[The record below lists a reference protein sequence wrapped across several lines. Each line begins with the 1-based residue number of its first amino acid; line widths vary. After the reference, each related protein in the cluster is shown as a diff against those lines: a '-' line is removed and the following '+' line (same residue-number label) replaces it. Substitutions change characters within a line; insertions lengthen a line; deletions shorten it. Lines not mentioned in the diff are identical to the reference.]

1 VFTGATVALV
11 LGVMLGLAVLCGG
24 REALEAGRALYQ
36 HRRYLTR
43 GLEPPPSARPFVVW
57 LGDSTIASV
66 GQATYPTLV
75 AADLERV
82 GLVGDSRVV
91 ATPGL
96 NFSDY
101 YFLMGPVLDHA
112 PDLVVLVAHL
122 RMFGEGLGSQTFTDL
137 ASMIPFS
144 ELGTAVALPHQISL
158 PRLLLLRLLRLAP
171 VEHAVYLVEGLRSR
185 FQEAA
190 WWNVLGPRRPIWDVT
205 TGMRALPDM
214 VPNVLRAYD
223 VPVGPRHPLVR
234 MMAGAVGMATR
245 RGVATLV
252 IASPIPYEPLRDL
265 GWYDPEVY
273 ARRFAAMRNAVEA
286 EGGTFLDL
294 HEALASD
301 GFLDKGGHTNEV
313 GTRWLAEL
321 IEPVVRRMLEEQAG
335 RPAPVGSRP
344 RA

>member
-1 VFTGATVALV
+1 MSLALV
-11 LGVMLGLAVLCGG
+11 LGAVLGLAVLGDGQKAVETG
-24 REALEAGRALYQ
+24 RGLYQ

-43 GLEPPPSARPFVVW
+43 GLELPLRARPFVVW
-57 LGDSTIASV
+57 LGDSTIASI
-66 GQATYPTLV
+66 GQATYPKLV

-82 GLVGDSRVV
+82 GLAGDYRVL

-101 YFLMGPVLDHA
+101 YFLMGPVLDRH

-122 RMFGEGLGSQTFTDL
+122 RMFGEGSGARTFTDL
-137 ASMIPFS
+137 ASMIPGS
-144 ELGTAVALPHQISL
+144 ELAATLALPLHEQGVSL

-171 VEHAVYLVEGLRSR
+171 VEEGVYLLEGLRSR

-190 WWNVLGPRRPIWDVT
+190 WWNVLGLRRPIWDVT
-205 TGMRALPDM
+205 TGMRALADTL
-214 VPNVLRAYD
+214 PNVLRTYD
-223 VPVGPRHPLVR
+223 VPVGPRHALVR
-234 MMAGAVGMATR
+234 MMAGAVRMASR
-245 RGVATLV
+245 RGVPTLV
-252 IASPIPYEPLRDL
+252 IASPIPYEPLRNL

-301 GFLDKGGHTNEV
+301 GFRDNGGHYNEL
-313 GTRWLAEL
+313 GTQRLATQ

-335 RPAPVGSRP
+335 RAAPARSGP